1 MKIENNTVVTID
13 YKLTNDQAEE
23 LDTSDNGEPIVYLH
37 GGDELID
44 GLERALNNRSA
55 GDQFSVTLTPD
66 EAYGD
71 EDTNLIQIFPI
82 DEFNGVEIAAGMELQ
97 GEDPDGNYRILR
109 VTAVDGDD
117 VHVNMNHPLA
127 GMTLTFDLHVK
138 DVRVA
143 TEEELDH
150 GHAHG

>member
-44 GLERALNNRSA
+44 GLERVLNNRSA

-82 DEFNGVEIAAGMELQ
+82 DEFNGVEITAGMELQ

>member
-44 GLERALNNRSA
+44 GLERALDSRSA

-66 EAYGD
+66 EAYGP
-71 EDTNLIQIFPI
+71 EDANLIQILSSN
-82 DEFNGVEIAAGMELQ
+82 EFNGVEITAGMELE
-97 GEDPDGNYRILR
+97 GEDPDGNYQILR
-109 VTAVDGDD
+109 ITAVDGDD

-127 GMTLTFDLHVK
+127 GMTLTFEIQVK

-143 TEEELDH
+143 TEEELSH
-150 GHAHG
+150 GHAHS